1 MNREIQKFDTVKDKQ
16 NVRYRVMDVDG
27 DNVKIVQLVDT
38 GAGVKVKGGRPRT
51 IKKQDI
57 GTEYTMLNF
66 PPVEVSHVEQ
76 KGTSRESE
84 GNQPKPHTLEDT
96 FEEFR
101 KKNEEDIEILKAELK
116 DKVQECIDLK
126 KTISKMSQSHDADLE
141 RYRKAEQD
149 LREINEE
156 LGEEN
161 SVLKRKCQ
169 ELERINQNLRE
180 NNDALISIADQTA
193 TAISIIDRLME
204 ERR

>member
-66 PPVEVSHVEQ
+66 PPVEVSHIE
-76 KGTSRESE
+76 
-84 GNQPKPHTLEDT
+84 
-96 FEEFR
+96 
-101 KKNEEDIEILKAELK
+101 KKVSDPTDIDVLR
-116 DKVQECIDLK
+116 DECISLREENEQLHEKIANSAQEITDLK
-126 KTISKMSQSHDADLE
+126 KTISKMKQSHEADLD

-149 LREINEE
+149 LRELCEE
-156 LGEEN
+156 LGEEK
-161 SVLKRKCQ
+161 SVLRKRCQ
-169 ELERINQNLRE
+169 ELERVNQNLRE

>member
-66 PPVEVSHVEQ
+66 PPVEVSHIE
-76 KGTSRESE
+76 
-84 GNQPKPHTLEDT
+84 
-96 FEEFR
+96 
-101 KKNEEDIEILKAELK
+101 KKVSDPTDIDVLR
-116 DKVQECIDLK
+116 DECISLQKENEQLHEKITDLK
-126 KTISKMSQSHDADLE
+126 KTISKMKQSHEADLD

-149 LREINEE
+149 LRELCEE
-156 LGEEN
+156 LGEEK
-161 SVLKRKCQ
+161 SVLRKRCQ
-169 ELERINQNLRE
+169 ELERVNQNLRE
-180 NNDALISIADQTA
+180 NNDALIDIADQTA